1 MFCLCADGYEGK
13 NCETGEKL
21 SRRAALLRVLH
32 AANGTSAAALV
43 KNGHCYEGLGLFYR
57 GTASQSESGR
67 TCQEWDPQTRERYLT
82 SDINSGRHNYC
93 RWASTI
99 TGIILTGLGLLPGF
113 STSVETQN
121 RQSFDFLSRHCHSKN
136 QSMNSAFILI
146 SFKYIWFN
154 PVLSTHQSL

>member
-13 NCETGEKL
+13 NCETGEKV
-21 SRRAALLRVLH
+21 SRSAALLRVLH

-43 KNGHCYEGLGLFYR
+43 KNGDCYEGLGLFYR

-93 RWASTI
+93 RWASMI
-99 TGIILTGLGLLPGF
+99 TGIILTG
-113 STSVETQN
+113 
-121 RQSFDFLSRHCHSKN
+121 
-136 QSMNSAFILI
+136 
-146 SFKYIWFN
+146 
-154 PVLSTHQSL
+154 